1 MAVVL
6 THSSGLPTVK
16 IGRIAGQFA
25 KPSAGSETVD
35 GVDLPSFRGHMV
47 NDITFDEAARLADPE
62 RLLRAYHQ
70 SAATLNLLRSLT
82 KGGFADLSQV
92 HSWTQGFVV
101 ESPEGARYQHV
112 ADEIDR
118 ALRFMKACGV
128 DTVSMPSL
136 HEVDFFTSH
145 EALILGYE
153 EALTR
158 RDTLTGDWFDAS
170 AHGLDR

>member
-1 MAVVL
+1 M
-6 THSSGLPTVK
+6 
-16 IGRIAGQFA
+16 
-25 KPSAGSETVD
+25 
-35 GVDLPSFRGHMV
+35 
-47 NDITFDEAARLADPE
+47 
-62 RLLRAYHQ
+62 
-70 SAATLNLLRSLT
+70 
-82 KGGFADLSQV
+82 
-92 HSWTQGFVV
+92 

-170 AHGLDR
+170 AHMVWIGERTRQLDGAHMEFCAGIHNPVGCKLGPTTTADEVLAICERLNPKAGPRPPHLHHPHGCGPDP

>member
-1 MAVVL
+1 M
-6 THSSGLPTVK
+6 
-16 IGRIAGQFA
+16 
-25 KPSAGSETVD
+25 
-35 GVDLPSFRGHMV
+35 
-47 NDITFDEAARLADPE
+47 
-62 RLLRAYHQ
+62 
-70 SAATLNLLRSLT
+70 
-82 KGGFADLSQV
+82 
-92 HSWTQGFVV
+92 

-128 DTVSMPSL
+128 DTVSMPTL

-158 RDTLTGDWFDAS
+158 RDTLTGRLVRRLRP
-170 AHGLDR
+170 HGLDR

>member
-1 MAVVL
+1 
-6 THSSGLPTVK
+6 
-16 IGRIAGQFA
+16 
-25 KPSAGSETVD
+25 
-35 GVDLPSFRGHMV
+35 
-47 NDITFDEAARLADPE
+47 
-62 RLLRAYHQ
+62 
-70 SAATLNLLRSLT
+70 
-82 KGGFADLSQV
+82 
-92 HSWTQGFVV
+92 
-101 ESPEGARYQHV
+101 
-112 ADEIDR
+112 
-118 ALRFMKACGV
+118 MKACGV